1 VKIIA
6 VCGMGIGTSVLLKLN
21 AEKVLKM
28 LDLEATVD
36 AADVATVRKVSFDA
50 QIILTTPDLVD
61 QLQGLPAEIISI
73 EHVFDLEELST
84 KLSKAL
90 L

>member
-1 VKIIA
+1 MKIVA
-6 VCGMGIGTSVLLKLN
+6 VCGMGIGTSVLLKIN

-36 AADVATVRKVSFDA
+36 AADIATVRKKSFDA

-61 QLQGLPAEIISI
+61 QLQGLQAEIIPI
-73 EHVFDLEELST
+73 HRVFDLEELST

>member
-1 VKIIA
+1 MKIVA
-6 VCGMGIGTSVLLKLN
+6 VCGMGIGTSVLLKIN

-36 AADVATVRKVSFDA
+36 AADIATVRKMSFDA

-61 QLQGLPAEIISI
+61 QLHGLQAEIIPI
-73 EHVFDLEELST
+73 QRVFDLEELST

>member
-1 VKIIA
+1 
-6 VCGMGIGTSVLLKLN
+6 MGIGTSVLLKIN

-36 AADVATVRKVSFDA
+36 AADIATVRKMSFDA

-61 QLQGLPAEIISI
+61 QLQGLQAEIIPI
-73 EHVFDLEELST
+73 QRLFDLEELST

>member
-1 VKIIA
+1 MKIIA
-6 VCGMGIGTSVLLKLN
+6 VCGMGIGTSVLLKIN
-21 AEKVLKM
+21 AEKVLKL

-36 AADVATVRKVSFDA
+36 AADIASVRKVSFDS

-61 QLQGLPAEIISI
+61 QLQGLKAEIIPI
-73 EHVFDLEELST
+73 QRVFDLEELSI

>member
-1 VKIIA
+1 MKIVA
-6 VCGMGIGTSVLLKLN
+6 VCGMGIGTSVLLKIN

-36 AADVATVRKVSFDA
+36 AADIATVRKMSFDA

-61 QLQGLPAEIISI
+61 QLQGLQAEIIPI
-73 EHVFDLEELST
+73 QRLFDLEELST

>member
-1 VKIIA
+1 MKIIA

-28 LDLEATVD
+28 LDVEATVD

-61 QLQGLPAEIISI
+61 QLQGLPAEVISI

>member
-1 VKIIA
+1 MKIIA

-73 EHVFDLEELST
+73 ERVFDLEELST
-84 KLSKAL
+84 KLSEAL

>member
-1 VKIIA
+1 
-6 VCGMGIGTSVLLKLN
+6 MGIGTSVLLKLN

-28 LDLEATVD
+28 LDVEATVD

>member
-1 VKIIA
+1 
-6 VCGMGIGTSVLLKLN
+6 MGIGTSVLLKLN
-21 AEKVLKM
+21 ADKVLKM
-28 LDLEATVD
+28 LDLEATVE
-36 AADVATVRKVSFDA
+36 AADVASVRKVAIDA

-61 QLQGLPAEIISI
+61 QLQGLPAEIIAI
-73 EHVFDLEELST
+73 QHVFDLEELST